1 MTQRI
6 YTTYGLTCDRCDAGT
21 PYFATFDAMMRWVS
35 AHGWYHYN
43 GESICREC
51 REREEDD

>member
-6 YTTYGLTCDRCDAGT
+6 YTTYGLTCDQCDAGT
-21 PYFATFDAMMRWVS
+21 PYFETYDAMMRWVS

-43 GESICREC
+43 GETICREC
-51 REREEDD
+51 KVREAD